1 MTIQVDHSSRPSIF
15 SLAITSTEGAF
26 RSRCWPWYLLWRLSS
41 KTRCTCWGAITSVG
55 SSLLSSTL
63 GTNVSLMRSL
73 GLEKYDQE
81 VYDAVMDLFD
91 NLPLSAIIN
100 SKFLCLHGGISTDV
114 QSVILASSRSLL
126 SKRSRGP
133 RKYRNLAFFAIW
145 CGLIRWIMKL
155 AS

>member
-1 MTIQVDHSSRPSIF
+1 
-15 SLAITSTEGAF
+15 
-26 RSRCWPWYLLWRLSS
+26 
-41 KTRCTCWGAITSVG
+41 
-55 SSLLSSTL
+55 
-63 GTNVSLMRSL
+63 MRSL

-114 QSVILASSRSLL
+114 QSVILASSRSLI

-133 RKYRNLAFFAIW
+133 RKYRNLAFFAI
-145 CGLIRWIMKL
+145 
-155 AS
+155 